1 MCIYYCSAHWNYN
14 INEKVYKEL
23 RLLDLFFC
31 AGRHPPPPAPPPTSP
46 LPPLSRCRSE
56 AQHRPEAARSGTL
69 AWLLLLPLFRQQ
81 TLRASLMRAH
91 CALGR
96 ELGAGAV
103 RVHSPHPH
111 DPRCCYSILIT
122 YRKMKQ
128 EKREK

>member
-1 MCIYYCSAHWNYN
+1 
-14 INEKVYKEL
+14 
-23 RLLDLFFC
+23 
-31 AGRHPPPPAPPPTSP
+31 
-46 LPPLSRCRSE
+46 
-56 AQHRPEAARSGTL
+56 
-69 AWLLLLPLFRQQ
+69 
-81 TLRASLMRAH
+81 MRAH